1 MDSQVKIEHQKKAG
15 TPPSPQS
22 SLSPYK
28 TKTVTKPSTQND
40 SPTPVTPRKRGRNQ
54 AQAQAQG
61 EVTMDDTPSK
71 KSKRSNPLGPLPP
84 SYEDAS
90 EIDKLIVH
98 LKEKENK
105 SWPEIRK
112 ALEEATGA
120 TLGSSTVPVRYGRM
134 KANFVVFEK
143 NDVSF
148 FFFFVVS

>member
-1 MDSQVKIEHQKKAG
+1 M
-15 TPPSPQS
+15 TPA
-22 SLSPYK
+22 
-28 TKTVTKPSTQND
+28 
-40 SPTPVTPRKRGRNQ
+40 KRGRN
-54 AQAQAQG
+54 QAQAQG

-143 NDVSF
+143 DDVSF
-148 FFFFVVS
+148 SSSSWFRDVWFT